1 MKLVLLAAGKGKRM
15 GESSNHTPKPLLTYK
30 GKNLLQYKL
39 ENMPESIEEVIIVI
53 GYLGEQVIETFGN
66 KYIKNGS
73 NQENKDIPITYVW
86 QKELLGTAH
95 SLLQAKDAIGDSSF
109 IVLMG
114 DDVYGKDDQEAMVA
128 HHEKTGEWS
137 VLLETSNIPMST
149 GKCIVDEK
157 GNLVDIVE
165 DPEAKNPI
173 NKMYTGGCLLT
184 PEVFNI
190 EMTPL
195 PGSNEFGLPQTFVKV
210 SRDRNIKAFDASYWK
225 RVTVP
230 EDLEN

>member
-39 ENMPESIEEVIIVI
+39 ENMPDSTEEVIIVI
-53 GYLGEQVIETFGN
+53 GHLGEKVVETLGN
-66 KYIKNGS
+66 AYIMNSGKS
-73 NQENKDIPITYVW
+73 VPITYVW

-128 HHEKTGEWS
+128 HHNKTGEWS
-137 VLLETSNIPMST
+137 VLLETSDIPMST
-149 GKCIVDEK
+149 GKCVVDTN
-157 GNLVDIVE
+157 GNLLDIVE

-184 PEVFNI
+184 PEVFDI

-210 SRDRNIKAFDASYWK
+210 SRNRNIKAFDASYWK

>member
-39 ENMPESIEEVIIVI
+39 EYMPDSTEEVIVVI
-53 GYLGEQVIETFGN
+53 GHLGEQVIETLGN
-66 KYIKNGS
+66 TYIRNDGKS
-73 NQENKDIPITYVW
+73 VPITYVW

-114 DDVYGKDDQEAMVA
+114 DDVYGKEDQEAMVA

-137 VLLETSNIPMST
+137 VLLETSDIPMST
-149 GKCIVDEK
+149 GKCLVDEN
-157 GNLVDIVE
+157 GNLLDIIE

-184 PEVFNI
+184 PEVFDI

-195 PGSNEFGLPQTFVKV
+195 PGSKEFGLPQTFVKV
-210 SRDRNIKAFDASYWK
+210 SRNRNIKAFDASYWK